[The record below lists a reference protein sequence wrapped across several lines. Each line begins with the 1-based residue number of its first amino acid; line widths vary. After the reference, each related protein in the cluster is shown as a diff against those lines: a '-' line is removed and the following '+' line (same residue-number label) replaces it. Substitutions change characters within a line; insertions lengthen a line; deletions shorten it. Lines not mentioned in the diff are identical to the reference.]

1 MWWKYFDVLKNSV
14 HWMLVLVKHLKK
26 KQKKKKKKI
35 QNVDFL
41 LDTSDASLS
50 GNLLISKGAKAKTP
64 G

>member
-1 MWWKYFDVLKNSV
+1 
-14 HWMLVLVKHLKK
+14 MLVLVKHLKK

-50 GNLLISKGAKAKTP
+50 GNLLISKGVKAKTP